1 MWTKRHRHGSA
12 RMMAYVREKISRRPK
27 FRRFLSLANTGCQR
41 QAVSEI
47 PPNAGWNTLMYL
59 GIFIFDP
66 CWSILIHIDLFWSW
80 LPWNCCHSICSF
92 FSMASSAKTAVPSA
106 VQYLNRPLPQAS
118 RNKKL
123 LTAWQGFTQLWYLH
137 IQEDT
142 RKKSPQKTISTS
154 KSSCKNQGN
163 LSPGTSDA
171 RVSKLLVHW
180 FYDQWM
186 VHQKKKIRLR
196 PSFTQQFFHSK
207 DLRQVLKRNV
217 FRCRTLRM
225 RRFSIDHLDVSWPPK
240 GIACWKPSS

>member
-12 RMMAYVREKISRRPK
+12 RMMAYVREKVSRRPK
-27 FRRFLSLANTGCQR
+27 FRRFLSLANAGCQR

-66 CWSILIHIDLFWSW
+66 CWSILIYFDPDFLEIVV
-80 LPWNCCHSICSF
+80 
-92 FSMASSAKTAVPSA
+92 TPSA
-106 VQYLNRPLPQAS
+106 VSFPWHRLQKRLYPQQCKTSIVRCPKRRATRS
-118 RNKKL
+118 Y
-123 LTAWQGFTQLWYLH
+123 WQPGRVSPSCGIFTSKRTH
-137 IQEDT
+137 EKIHC
-142 RKKSPQKTISTS
+142 KKTISTS
-154 KSSCKNQGN
+154 KRSCKNQGN

-186 VHQKKKIRLR
+186 VHQKKIRLR
-196 PSFTQQFFHSK
+196 PSFTQQFFQSK

-217 FRCRTLRM
+217 LRCRTLRM
-225 RRFSIDHLDVSWPPK
+225 RRISIDHLDVSWPRK